1 MKTGRFKCIMF
12 LVDRT
17 ALGEQALDVFKEV
30 KLENLMPLADIYN
43 IKGFEDKEIEREPR
57 IQVATVR

>member
-1 MKTGRFKCIMF
+1 MF

-43 IKGFEDKEIEREPR
+43 IKEIEREPR

>member
-1 MKTGRFKCIMF
+1 MF